1 MYQTFIWAV
10 DSSNEKNIAQVKR
23 LEIPAKMQSF
33 IWKLRKWIDKICIRV
48 SVVEYFG
55 WNQINNPFSK
65 KSKVD
70 SEFFVRVS
78 LSNKRSNLGKA
89 LILKLN
95 KDQI

>member
-1 MYQTFIWAV
+1 MYQNF
-10 DSSNEKNIAQVKR
+10 AQVKR

-33 IWKLRKWIDKICIRV
+33 IWKLSKLMDKIRIRV
-48 SVVEYFG
+48 SVVEYCG

-65 KSKVD
+65 KTKVD

-78 LSNKRSNLGKA
+78 LSSKRSNLGKA
-89 LILKLN
+89 SILKLN